1 MTGKGSVSAGVWN
14 AGGVPETVRRFF
26 LRFFRRR
33 DFWQTNEDEAW
44 CFFENR
50 IHCYTRS
57 AVRDTMIM
65 NDVSYLDIFRKR
77 KAVTRGKALFI
88 WMQMRMRRLSAKN
101 RKRRKQ
107 NES

>member
-1 MTGKGSVSAGVWN
+1 MKGKGSVSAGVWN
-14 AGGVPETVRRFF
+14 AGGVPETVRRYFF
-26 LRFFRRR
+26 AFFFVDGIPDKRMKMKRGV
-33 DFWQTNEDEAW
+33 
-44 CFFENR
+44 FFGNR
-50 IHCYTRS
+50 IRCYTRS

-65 NDVSYLDIFRKR
+65 NDVSYLDIFR